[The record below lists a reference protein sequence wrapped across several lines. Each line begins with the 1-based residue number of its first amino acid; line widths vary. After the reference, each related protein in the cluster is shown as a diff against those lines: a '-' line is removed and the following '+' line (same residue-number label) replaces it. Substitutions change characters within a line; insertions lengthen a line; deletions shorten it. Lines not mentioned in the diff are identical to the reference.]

1 MVVLRTTHFYKEG
14 FFVFGCHFRS
24 DTKFLKFIQDN
35 KSILNYLVS
44 FGQADAGLEFIHSL
58 VILSEKKKRTNK
70 RTRRISGPAPLLK
83 SRPGSLPEK
92 K

>member
-1 MVVLRTTHFYKEG
+1 M
-14 FFVFGCHFRS
+14 FGCHFRS

-58 VILSEKKKRTNK
+58 VILSEKKKKEQIRGQEESLGLLLYLKAGLVLYQKKNK
-70 RTRRISGPAPLLK
+70 K
-83 SRPGSLPEK
+83 NK